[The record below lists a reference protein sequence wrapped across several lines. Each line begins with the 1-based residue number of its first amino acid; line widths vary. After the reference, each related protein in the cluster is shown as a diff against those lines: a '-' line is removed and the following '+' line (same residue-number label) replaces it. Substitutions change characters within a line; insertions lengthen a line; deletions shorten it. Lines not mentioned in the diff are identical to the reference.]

1 LITSVRRPMIQKSIN
16 RPKRLRI
23 DPVPEP
29 LERFPELLPLRR
41 GQLIEIVVIRANSLQ
56 DVASFVSDKL
66 SPLDSVV
73 STTTHFKLKTYKH
86 DGILFTPQ
94 VEDKRLNITP

>member
-1 LITSVRRPMIQKSIN
+1 MSGAYDLQ
-16 RPKRLRI
+16 
-23 DPVPEP
+23 
-29 LERFPELLPLRR
+29 
-41 GQLIEIVVIRANSLQ
+41 VVIRANSLQ